1 MPMKVKKNVRDEIRR
16 PRSNPVFLHRHDR
29 LGPRKQEP
37 LHRYRDH
44 RRHCRRRR
52 VGLRLLSV
60 RQGRKGAILLAQGIR
75 SYQEYVGNPQGDALA
90 RTERTFQEAAKA
102 GPAGVRD
109 ISRLY
114 LARIALLKGS
124 KEEARRL
131 YSEVNRSASVM
142 SSKSCPTQPC
152 RTSTRSRKVPKP

>member
-16 PRSNPVFLHRHDR
+16 PDPIQSFFTDTIDWVRENRNRCIAIAIIAVIVGGAGWGYGYYRSA
-29 LGPRKQEP
+29 
-37 LHRYRDH
+37 RDEKA
-44 RRHCRRRR
+44 
-52 VGLRLLSV
+52 
-60 RQGRKGAILLAQGIR
+60 QFLLAQGIR

-131 YSEVNRSASVM
+131 YSEVNRSASSDVVKKL
-142 SSKSCPTQPC
+142 SDAALQDLDK
-152 RTSTRSRKVPKP
+152 KPEGP